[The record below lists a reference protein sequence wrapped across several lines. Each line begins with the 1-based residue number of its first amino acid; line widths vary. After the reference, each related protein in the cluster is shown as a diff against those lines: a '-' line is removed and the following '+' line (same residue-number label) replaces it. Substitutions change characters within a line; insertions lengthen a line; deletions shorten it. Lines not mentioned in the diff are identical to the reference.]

1 MSWMKLAACCLYDS
15 SLSADTAF
23 LLLGDLVN
31 SSSEKYHRFAPAP
44 AIALDC
50 PKLPEVKIAP
60 CLREKRTAAV
70 SLVGTI

>member
-15 SLSADTAF
+15 SLSAVTIC
-23 LLLGDLVN
+23 LLLGDFVN
-31 SSSEKYHRFAPAP
+31 NSSEKYHLLAPAP

-60 CLREKRTAAV
+60 CLRDKRTAAFP
-70 SLVGTI
+70 

>member
-15 SLSADTAF
+15 SLSAVTIC
-23 LLLGDLVN
+23 LLLGDFVN
-31 SSSEKYHRFAPAP
+31 NSSEKYHLLAPAP

-60 CLREKRTAAV
+60 CLRDKRTPGG
-70 SLVGTI
+70 SLVQTI